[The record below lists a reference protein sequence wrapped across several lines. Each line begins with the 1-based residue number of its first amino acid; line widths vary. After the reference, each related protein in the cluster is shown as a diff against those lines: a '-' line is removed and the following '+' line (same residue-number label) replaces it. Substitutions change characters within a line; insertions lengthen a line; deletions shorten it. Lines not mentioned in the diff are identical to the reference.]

1 MTALPLYTCLVH
13 ADWSTSPRKR
23 WAATAVRETTGWR
36 VEAPSRVGDTELFL
50 NYLRKGPGPTLSG
63 FDFPIGLPE
72 SYGQKT
78 GLGDFCSA
86 LDAFG
91 YGSWSKFY
99 DVADIADEISLSR
112 PFYPRRS
119 SSTARQIHLLE
130 AHGCRSIENLLRRC
144 ERATTS
150 RRAACSLFWTLGG
163 NYGGHAAISGW
174 KEIVGPALRV

>member
-1 MTALPLYTCLVH
+1 MGASVTKGIPLIRGRLPAWELL
-13 ADWSTSPRKR
+13 
-23 WAATAVRETTGWR
+23 
-36 VEAPSRVGDTELFL
+36 SRSRLHRCTL
-50 NYLRKGPGPTLSG
+50 LSG

-130 AHGCRSIENLLRRC
+130 AHGCRSIEDLLRRC

-150 RRAACSLFWTLGG
+150 RRAASSLFWTLGG
-163 NYGGHAAISGW
+163 NQVGKAAISGW
-174 KEIVGPALRV
+174 KEIVGPARRLAACRT